1 LSIEEGRSMLAHMS
15 SVVASQEVA
24 LASLGSSMAEMESR
38 AEATAER
45 VDGLE
50 DELAAQ
56 KASLAQ
62 AMAEYEA
69 RLAAS
74 ERDMRA
80 QEAVLARLLSV
91 RFKMDFGLDVL
102 LALISWYLAHNA
114 LLRVVANNV
123 ALKLLW
129 RAGSGGLGKLVRRD
143 RARTFVTLVQLVVFG
158 LLLRRARRWAQEAG
172 LHHAIGSYTKY
183 AQFLAQMCGST
194 IDIVR
199 GGAPA
204 ATRLEDPDDDSEGV
218 ADDAARSASAAAAAD
233 GHASAPVTAAAAA
246 ASSSSGVVR
255 VSSPDFSASAALS
268 LGRSV
273 GATVL
278 QGLRAG
284 RDSLRW
290 VLRHTVASSA
300 HADMDVSGSGVAPP
314 LTRER
319 NNHVNHAASSSSSSS
334 AAAASPPLVRPVPLS
349 FPADSSI
356 AAEEFAHLAASAA
369 AEARSASSSLPPTPT
384 RAQQPP
390 VQFDAS
396 SPAVGTSAF
405 HTPRSHLSSP
415 AAPFSAAQLGMAG
428 AFLSPDAS
436 AHARMQ
442 AAPAALAP
450 SAPELD

>member
-1 LSIEEGRSMLAHMS
+1 MLAHMS

-129 RAGSGGLGKLVRRD
+129 RAGSGGLGKRVRRD

-300 HADMDVSGSGVAPP
+300 HADMDVSANDALHPQ
-314 LTRER
+314 RER
-319 NNHVNHAASSSSSSS
+319 NNHVNHAAAASSS
-334 AAAASPPLVRPVPLS
+334 AGAAASAPLVRPVPLS

-369 AEARSASSSLPPTPT
+369 AAAGSAPSSLPTTPA
-384 RAQQPP
+384 RAQQQQQQQQQA
-390 VQFDAS
+390 QFYAS
-396 SPAVGTSAF
+396 SPAVGASAF
-405 HTPRSHLSSP
+405 HTPHSHLSSP

-436 AHARMQ
+436 AHARMH

-450 SAPELD
+450 SAPEMD

>member
-1 LSIEEGRSMLAHMS
+1 
-15 SVVASQEVA
+15 
-24 LASLGSSMAEMESR
+24 MAEMESR
-38 AEATAER
+38 AEATGER

-69 RLAAS
+69 RMAAS

-102 LALISWYLAHNA
+102 LGLLSWYLAHNA

-129 RAGSGGLGKLVRRD
+129 RAGSGGLGKRVRRD

-194 IDIVR
+194 IDMVR

-204 ATRLEDPDDDSEGV
+204 ATRLEDPDDSEDSADVEGR
-218 ADDAARSASAAAAAD
+218 AASAAASAAD
-233 GHASAPVTAAAAA
+233 GHASAPVIAAAAAA
-246 ASSSSGVVR
+246 ASSSSGVGMAR

-300 HADMDVSGSGVAPP
+300 HADMDVSGGGASPP
-314 LTRER
+314 PPRER
-319 NNHVNHAASSSSSSS
+319 NNHVNPASSSS
-334 AAAASPPLVRPVPLS
+334 ATPALVRPVPLS
-349 FPADSSI
+349 FPTDSSI

-369 AEARSASSSLPPTPT
+369 ASESPSSLPITPT
-384 RAQQPP
+384 RAQQ
-390 VQFDAS
+390 Q
-396 SPAVGTSAF
+396 
-405 HTPRSHLSSP
+405 
-415 AAPFSAAQLGMAG
+415 
-428 AFLSPDAS
+428 
-436 AHARMQ
+436 
-442 AAPAALAP
+442 
-450 SAPELD
+450 